1 LAIVAGRYY
10 GQAQA
15 QKGSPTATA
24 TEHRVEKETDDACLI
39 LIFNTKHNCTSQKI
53 MSGRA
58 KLPCP
63 SLVLLVAKLQPA
75 NEQKD
80 KENK

>member
-1 LAIVAGRYY
+1 
-10 GQAQA
+10 
-15 QKGSPTATA
+15 
-24 TEHRVEKETDDACLI
+24 VEKEPDDACLI
-39 LIFNTKHNCTSQKI
+39 LIFNTKQNYTSQKI

-63 SLVLLVAKLQPA
+63 SLVLLIAKLQPA

-80 KENK
+80 KRK

>member
-15 QKGSPTATA
+15 EKDSPTATA
-24 TEHRVEKETDDACLI
+24 TEYRVEKETDDACLI
-39 LIFNTKHNCTSQKI
+39 LIFNTKQNCTSQKI
-53 MSGRA
+53 MPGRA
-58 KLPCP
+58 NVPYLFC
-63 SLVLLVAKLQPA
+63 LLQSCNLQM
-75 NEQKD
+75 NKKT